1 VTVSV
6 FELARRAHKTI
17 ALDVNWIGEN
27 KEGLSESKI
36 VSVKNYTSLQA
47 YVFQFAH
54 K

>member
-6 FELARRAHKTI
+6 LELARRAHKTI
-17 ALDVNWIGEN
+17 VLDVNWTGEN

-36 VSVKNYTSLQA
+36 KLAKNYASLQT
-47 YVFQFAH
+47 YVFQFAN